1 MPRQSPR
8 QGPRLWAGKRSRAS
22 GSNVKHLYLESDTGG
37 VWVLSGESGPGDT
50 RSTDR
55 VRTASKVRR
64 GPEVWGRLIL
74 GAG

>member
-50 RSTDR
+50 RSTDKSSHCLKGEKR
-55 VRTASKVRR
+55 
-64 GPEVWGRLIL
+64 P
-74 GAG
+74 